1 MQYSS
6 IVDEIDREILHLL
19 QDDASLTA
27 REIADH
33 VGLTPTPCW
42 RRVQN
47 LEKAGIIRQRV
58 ALLDPDKL
66 GLTVTAIVQI
76 RTNDHSAAWLERF
89 SAALAELTEIME
101 AHRTSGEIDYM
112 LKVVVPS
119 IEAYDDF
126 YKRLI
131 SKVDLYDVRTVF
143 VMEEMKH
150 TTALPLSGAGDT

>member
-1 MQYSS
+1 M
-6 IVDEIDREILHLL
+6 DKIDREILLLL
-19 QDDASLTA
+19 QADASLTA
-27 REIADH
+27 RELADH
-33 VGLTPTPCW
+33 VGLTATPCW

-47 LEKAGIIRQRV
+47 LEKLGIIRQRV
-58 ALLDPDKL
+58 ALLDPEKL

-76 RTNDHSAAWLERF
+76 RTNDHSAAWLDHF
-89 SAALAELTEIME
+89 SAALAELPEIME

-119 IEAYDDF
+119 IEAYDGF

-150 TTALPLSGAGDT
+150 TTALPLSPAPEASS